1 MSTSTHHPR
10 SQTRPVACRW
20 LRLCTLLLLT
30 LPGFSVVH
38 AEAPYPADAVVF
50 VSGQVVDQ
58 ILSAAD
64 NSEYTLPG
72 LNNASVRVIAIR
84 SDFAAT
90 PGQLKADF
98 EAQIPGIDKP
108 LRLQASGRLVP
119 ERDPQDQQR
128 LLLRPMLSSLRPRLE
143 NGGGL
148 LDNAMQIMTVATL
161 QGALNSLAES
171 MPALDFGLQRDI
183 TLARPPSTHPTW
195 FTVGQAEVS
204 ADLQVPAM
212 SMTLQVSTWDLRFS
226 ERGLFALLD
235 IRPPG
240 SAISSTARGDVDVA
254 ALDALVPAG
263 EQTFIHLRGDALARL
278 AMDFNSLPQKS
289 RTLSLYSTWS
299 KGKLFSRKRLGM
311 GCGSYGRLIN
321 PGAVAG
327 AFTLGA
333 MQAYWTPQGL
343 ALQLPLWVE
352 MGARAKVS
360 VNGFP
365 APCGLTSPR
374 PRCRCAKGKTNF
386 PVQSRVSEEIRLFG
400 GIGFAASDDGSIEY
414 QVELS
419 APPALKLSPQLQ
431 LGRIG
436 SLTVPA
442 TLPVPTGVVSRG
454 TLPLLLHQQGR
465 IRLGIPATLSLGY
478 QLRLE
483 NRHLRVDAS
492 GLSAVFSLSLQFQR

>member
-1 MSTSTHHPR
+1 MPTSPPPSKRPPR
-10 SQTRPVACRW
+10 RSENGW
-20 LRLCTLLLLT
+20 LWLCLQLLAMLPLL
-30 LPGFSVVH
+30 PISVQ
-38 AEAPYPADAVVF
+38 AQAPYPADAVVF
-50 VSGQVVDQ
+50 VSSQVVDD

-72 LNNASVRVIAIR
+72 LNNASVRVIEIR
-84 SDFAAT
+84 SDFAAS
-90 PGQLKADF
+90 PGQLKAQF

-108 LRLQASGRLVP
+108 LLLQASGRLVP
-119 ERDPQDQQR
+119 ERDQQDQR
-128 LLLRPMLSSLRPRLE
+128 LLLRPMLSSLHPRLK
-143 NGGGL
+143 NSGGL

-183 TLARPPSTHPTW
+183 TLASPPSTHPTY
-195 FTVGQAEVS
+195 FKLGQAEVS

-212 SMTLQVSTWDLRFS
+212 SMTLRVSTWDLRFS
-226 ERGLFALLD
+226 KRGLFALLD

-240 SAISSTARGDVDVA
+240 SALSGTVRDDVDVA

-263 EQTFIHLRGDALARL
+263 AESFIHLRGDALARL
-278 AMDFNSLPQKS
+278 VMDYNTLPPKS

-311 GCGSYGRLIN
+311 GCGSHARLIN

-327 AFTLGA
+327 AFSLGT
-333 MQAYWTPQGL
+333 MQAYWTPEGL

-352 MGARAKVS
+352 MGAQAKVS
-360 VNGFP
+360 INGFP

-386 PVQSRVSEEIRLFG
+386 PVQSRVSEEIRLYG
-400 GIGFAASDDGSIEY
+400 GIDFSAGNDGSVEY
-414 QVELS
+414 QIELS
-419 APPALKLSPQLQ
+419 APPALQLSPRLQ

-442 TLPVPTGVVSRG
+442 TLPLPTGVVSRSA
-454 TLPLLLHQQGR
+454 LPLLLRQQGR

-478 QLRLE
+478 RLRLR
-483 NRHLRVDAS
+483 NRRLTIDAT
-492 GLSAVFSLSLQFQR
+492 GLSASFSLSLQFQR